1 MLCNRLMLTQHDH
14 CLPLALAGS
23 DITHLFNG
31 LDGITKGLDKLKVPL
46 LIMGISAVV
55 KQLKAF
61 RD

>member
-1 MLCNRLMLTQHDH
+1 MLTQHDH